1 MLAAMGPFPPITPIQ
16 PIKLTPLQGP
26 SSTHSALETF
36 QKILTAVNVT
46 VLLCFFFFL
55 MGIEVE
61 RNFSIICSDQLL
73 TFRIT
78 FM

>member
-1 MLAAMGPFPPITPIQ
+1 MDRFPPITPTQ
-16 PIKLTPLQGP
+16 PLKLTPLQGP
-26 SSTHSALETF
+26 SSAHLAFETF
-36 QKILTAVNVT
+36 QKILTALNVT
-46 VLLCFFFFL
+46 DLLCFFFL
-55 MGIEVE
+55 MGTEVE